1 MINHSG
7 VINHNGGINVRG
19 WFGPPGRLLVAGV
32 AALVVA
38 GCAAAAPSAGT
49 PTLAS
54 TTQSPATSGPPLPSG
69 SVAPPAT
76 SRPPA
81 QSPSAASAEPTVPS
95 DSQTDV
101 TLAGVVIEGAQPSC
115 RNLQTDDDGRYTLTG
130 PGTAELA
137 LGDRVTVTGR
147 PRPDLISPCGRVF
160 VVTSLR

>member
-1 MINHSG
+1 VINHSG
-7 VINHNGGINVRG
+7 GINVHG
-19 WFGPPGRLLVAGV
+19 WFGAPGRLLVAGA

-54 TTQSPATSGPPLPSG
+54 TTQSPATSGPPRPSG

-76 SRPPA
+76 SEPPA
-81 QSPSAASAEPTVPS
+81 LSPSAASSGSPAPS
-95 DSQTDV
+95 DSQTEV